1 MSKIE
6 KAMKVVGIILD
17 VTTIIIFIVL
27 LIDLWGSYATEQPVA
42 LVTAICLTIS
52 TVFAIAVIAFRLKEK
67 L

>member
-1 MSKIE
+1 MAKID
-6 KAMKVVGIILD
+6 KAMKVA
-17 VTTIIIFIVL
+17 TIIFNILAAITFIVL
-27 LIDLWGSYATEQPVA
+27 LIDLWVSYATEQPVS